1 MGVDAKAAVV
11 ALPLGLAT
19 DVLSAF
25 TEVVNNFEQ
34 HRWEPSELNGGKL
47 CEAVFTAVEGYLS
60 GSYADRSS
68 KPRNMVQACQSLE
81 QKYPQAVRSARI
93 QIPRMLVA
101 LYAIRNNRGVGHAGG
116 DVDPNQM
123 DATVVLYM
131 SKWLVAELVRLLHTC
146 STQEAADVVEELVE
160 RQIALIWQRG
170 DKKRVLQPGLS
181 RKEQLLLLLAGV
193 TDATESEV
201 IRWMEDSNKHN
212 LRNQTLRPLH
222 KARWIEFDEGDST
235 VRLLPPGIEEAE
247 KLIKSLQRK

>member
-1 MGVDAKAAVV
+1 MAVDAKIALS
-11 ALPLGLAT
+11 ALPAGLAG

-25 TEVVNNFEQ
+25 TEVVTNFEQ

-47 CEAVFTAVEGYLS
+47 CEAVFSAVEGYLS
-60 GSYADRSS
+60 GSYPDRSS
-68 KPRNMVQACQSLE
+68 KPRNMVQACQALE
-81 QKYPQAVRSARI
+81 QKYTQAVRSARI
-93 QIPRMLVA
+93 QIPRMLIA
-101 LYAIRNNRGVGHAGG
+101 LYEIRNNRGVGHAGG

-160 RQIALIWQRG
+160 RQVALVWQRG
-170 DKKRVLQPGLS
+170 DKKRVLHAGLS

-193 TDATESEV
+193 TEAKESEL
-201 IRWMEDSNKHN
+201 IRWMEHSNKHN

-222 KARWIEFDEGDST
+222 KARWIEFDEGDGT
-235 VRLLPPGIEEAE
+235 LRLLPPGIEEAE
-247 KLIKSLQRK
+247 KLIKSLQR